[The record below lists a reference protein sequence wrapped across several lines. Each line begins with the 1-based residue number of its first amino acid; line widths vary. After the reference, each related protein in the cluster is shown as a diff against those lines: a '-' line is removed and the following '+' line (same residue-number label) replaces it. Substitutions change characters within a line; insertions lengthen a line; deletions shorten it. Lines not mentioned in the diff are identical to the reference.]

1 MLKYINAN
9 QKNFKRN
16 LELIL
21 DKRKIIQ
28 KNKSNEV
35 KPIIENIKKNGDRDL
50 IRYEKKFSKIKNKK
64 KFKIKFSTKEIKKN
78 CKKYWSK
85 IKKINRPSLWKNKEI
100 S

>member
-64 KFKIKFSTKEIKKN
+64 NLK
-78 CKKYWSK
+78 
-85 IKKINRPSLWKNKEI
+85 
-100 S
+100 